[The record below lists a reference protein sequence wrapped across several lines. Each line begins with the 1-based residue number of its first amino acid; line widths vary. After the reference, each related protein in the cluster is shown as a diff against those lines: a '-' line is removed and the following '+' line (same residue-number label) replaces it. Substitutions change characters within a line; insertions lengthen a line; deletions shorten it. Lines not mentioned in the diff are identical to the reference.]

1 VQIEESIHLANDRI
15 EYIEELLGK
24 LISSSNLWIGRLVE
38 KKCVLEQH
46 LGYIQAVIDDPDD
59 EDGKRYIRDI
69 QSVNFEDIAVPSGR
83 DVPMLNVEDRRR
95 IMEILGDFEVEEH
108 VEKRKIE
115 RVVQRKITDFVVKET
130 KMDEEASSEDD
141 DEGFECLLEDH
152 EKEAIKRVKVTEDVI
167 DLSKEEDEEDLQHP
181 YQRKLS
187 FSFPAFQNFQ
197 SFSDDVVRVRAPMLK
212 ALVRNKDIFKK
223 NSDLELN
230 AITKNSFAL
239 LDQRKVSKSCSAIC
253 FDWESKQIFSAE
265 SHKVLKYSAKLAD
278 VKVAI
283 TENNLSIR
291 DIAISNHHLFVL
303 HEQQVRVFSLDGDFI
318 RSFESKSS
326 KAGNL
331 ILAARFAIDE
341 DGDIFVTDSDTNMVH
356 IFSND
361 GEFLMLFGDS
371 PVTVLDCPQFI
382 CARDSFVYVSDKG
395 NSRITIFDRSGQ
407 LIQQSFVED
416 IVPNSSGLIV
426 SEISGLYLLGEF
438 LYLTFASQNAIVA
451 VSRKTLSFDS
461 CFRWKEDIS
470 ESDDSAIISI
480 SIDSL
485 NYLLYILDT
494 REQYIKV
501 YQETIFCSKS
511 SM

>member
-1 VQIEESIHLANDRI
+1 
-15 EYIEELLGK
+15 
-24 LISSSNLWIGRLVE
+24 
-38 KKCVLEQH
+38 
-46 LGYIQAVIDDPDD
+46 
-59 EDGKRYIRDI
+59 
-69 QSVNFEDIAVPSGR
+69 
-83 DVPMLNVEDRRR
+83 
-95 IMEILGDFEVEEH
+95 
-108 VEKRKIE
+108 
-115 RVVQRKITDFVVKET
+115 
-130 KMDEEASSEDD
+130 
-141 DEGFECLLEDH
+141 
-152 EKEAIKRVKVTEDVI
+152 
-167 DLSKEEDEEDLQHP
+167 
-181 YQRKLS
+181 
-187 FSFPAFQNFQ
+187 
-197 SFSDDVVRVRAPMLK
+197 
-212 ALVRNKDIFKK
+212 
-223 NSDLELN
+223 
-230 AITKNSFAL
+230 
-239 LDQRKVSKSCSAIC
+239 
-253 FDWESKQIFSAE
+253 
-265 SHKVLKYSAKLAD
+265 LKYSAKLAD